1 MKKMNARMRY
11 LAKQTTARVWAKVDV
26 NALLTQAQTLAG
38 EIKTLRGQLADKVGA
53 DGAKAE
59 DGKADKFRSENDD
72 TKKLIDEVLNY
83 DA

>member
-1 MKKMNARMRY
+1 VELSQDDVIAD
-11 LAKQTTARVWAKVDV
+11 RVS
-26 NALLTQAQTLAG
+26 QAAG
-38 EIKTLRGQLADKVGA
+38 EIGKAGGYDYVIMN
-53 DGAKAE
+53 DGLEDAVEDFVAVMNSVKAE